1 MPETKPI
8 SVAEI
13 KINGGTQPRS
23 EIDESVVSEY
33 AEAMQGGAQF
43 PPVVVFFDG
52 AAHWLADGFHRT
64 HAARRA
70 KMDEISAEIH
80 DGTKRDAI
88 LYSVGANYD
97 HGLRRTPA
105 DKRKAVETL
114 LTNPDVMNDPKTGEP
129 WSDNKIAKL
138 CKIDHKT
145 AAKYRSDHNS
155 SLGNS
160 QVSAT
165 RTYTNKHGT
174 TSTMDTSKIG
184 KKKQSAHVTANG
196 IERKPLE
203 ERAKEIDALA
213 QEGHRS
219 DQIAD
224 KLGIG
229 VHQVRKVANK
239 HGITLPDESIKRSHR
254 VNASRVIGETV
265 NGLEG
270 YAMGLKSL
278 VGEIGGIDKQDA
290 ERWHESI
297 GESVKQF
304 NALKRKLKEIINE

>member
-23 EIDESVVSEY
+23 EIDESVVSDY

-43 PPVVVFFDG
+43 PPVAVFFDG
-52 AAHWLADGFHRT
+52 AAYWLADGFHRT

-70 KMDEISAEIH
+70 KMTEISAEIH

-88 LYSVGANYD
+88 LYSVGANYG
-97 HGLRRTPA
+97 HGLRRTND
-105 DKRKAVETL
+105 DKRKAVMTL
-114 LTNPDVMNDPKTGEP
+114 LEDGE
-129 WSDNKIAKL
+129 WSQWSNVEIAKQ
-138 CKIDHKT
+138 CAVDEKT
-145 AAKYRSDHNS
+145 VRKYRAEVTSEVPKS
-155 SLGNS
+155 EPPPP
-160 QVSAT
+160 

-174 TSTMDTSKIG
+174 TSTMNTENIG
-184 KKKQSAHVTANG
+184 KRKPSAHTTNGG
-196 IERKPLE
+196 IERKPRE
-203 ERAKEIDALA
+203 ERAKEIAGLA
-213 QEGHRS
+213 HKGHS
-219 DQIAD
+219 GDQIAD
-224 KLGIG
+224 EIGIH
-229 VHQVRKVANK
+229 VYRVREIARDN
-239 HGITLPDESIKRSHR
+239 GIMIPDEAFKKSHKI
-254 VNASRVIGETV
+254 NPSRVIDETV

-278 VGEIGGIDKQDA
+278 IGEIGGVEKADA